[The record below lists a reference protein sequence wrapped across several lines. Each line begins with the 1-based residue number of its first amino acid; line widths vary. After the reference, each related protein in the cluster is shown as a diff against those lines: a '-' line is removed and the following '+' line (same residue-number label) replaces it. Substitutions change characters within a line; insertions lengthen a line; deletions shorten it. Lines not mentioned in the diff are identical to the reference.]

1 MWLYIPALDP
11 VLSSPPTA
19 PAARA
24 SIEPGDWRSQVLS
37 QACTWRGKPS
47 PPHAWS
53 RRCAKASWL
62 QLLYGAMC
70 TPSQAAAYADAWM
83 GSSAVSP
90 ASRIASL
97 ASGSAATIPE
107 TFGSRPGAPWCS
119 PEPGSSASRTSTAS
133 SRAAGQSAS
142 VESFTA
148 WVSRLRQA
156 SSSRRRLARLK
167 NASGSSVSESTT
179 PLSHG
184 AWPTAT
190 ANMVTGAGTEGR
202 DGGLNL
208 QTAALMWATPRATP
222 RATDGE
228 KGGPNQSF
236 TDGGGMP
243 LMAQVAKWST
253 PRVSTGTYTRDRGK
267 RGAERLTLEGEAK
280 WSTPSVA
287 DVTGGRASRSGARK
301 SERLLNG
308 QAPDL
313 CSRLVQ
319 ETGTHGSGSPETRL
333 NAFRRYRATIDSAL
347 RSERRA
353 LLLMAIRRRDQAK
366 PGEVRRLQRGWTRT
380 GLTAFVRPSF
390 RRSLNPRFVGDLMGW
405 PPGLTSFACSE
416 TAWSNW
422 RARMRSELSRMSL
435 HRAPPEQLT
444 LFG

>member
-1 MWLYIPALDP
+1 M
-11 VLSSPPTA
+11 
-19 PAARA
+19 
-24 SIEPGDWRSQVLS
+24 
-37 QACTWRGKPS
+37 
-47 PPHAWS
+47 
-53 RRCAKASWL
+53 
-62 QLLYGAMC
+62 
-70 TPSQAAAYADAWM
+70 
-83 GSSAVSP
+83 SAN
-90 ASRIASL
+90 
-97 ASGSAATIPE
+97 GY
-107 TFGSRPGAPWCS
+107 
-119 PEPGSSASRTSTAS
+119 
-133 SRAAGQSAS
+133 
-142 VESFTA
+142 
-148 WVSRLRQA
+148 
-156 SSSRRRLARLK
+156 SSS
-167 NASGSSVSESTT
+167 
-179 PLSHG
+179 

-190 ANMVTGAGTEGR
+190 ANMVTGAGSEGR
-202 DGGLNL
+202 
-208 QTAALMWATPRATP
+208 
-222 RATDGE
+222 
-228 KGGPNQSF
+228 
-236 TDGGGMP
+236 DGGGMP
-243 LMAQVAKWST
+243 LMAQIGRWPTPTALDRPRNDETLAKSASFRKRNANQNAVPLYLGEAAQRWST

-267 RGAERLTLEGEAK
+267 SGAERLTLEGEAK

-313 CSRLVQ
+313 CSRLGQ
-319 ETGTHGSGSPETRL
+319 ETGTHGSGSAETRL
-333 NAFRRYRATIDSAL
+333 NAFRRYRATTDSAL